1 VEPAPTIVGHEHA
14 VFHAYPREDL
24 VSGRGSVHILGPD
37 VDQFER
43 LSIYSIRGI
52 FRLITMDGNLLEYEM
67 DERNDGY

>member
-1 VEPAPTIVGHEHA
+1 M
-14 VFHAYPREDL
+14 
-24 VSGRGSVHILGPD
+24 SGRGSVHILGPD